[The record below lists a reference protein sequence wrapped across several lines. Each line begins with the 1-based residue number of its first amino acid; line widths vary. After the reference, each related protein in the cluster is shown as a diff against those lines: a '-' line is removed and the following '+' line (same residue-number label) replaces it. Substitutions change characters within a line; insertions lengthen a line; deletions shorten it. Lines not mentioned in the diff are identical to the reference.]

1 MQISKPDSHS
11 PMCNWI
17 VDVSHSIIPKHES
30 EPVTMQNV
38 PTLND
43 VDMQRLKAESL
54 FLVST
59 TESSVDIGGTL
70 EFAQCLHDQIIR
82 SHLLR
87 WAQRNHAY
95 ALSSL
100 EYHCLVSNIATDKVR
115 PCRQRVQPSI
125 GELEAMLV
133 EIECTKR
140 MQ

>member
-70 EFAQCLHDQIIR
+70 EFAQCLHVDPIYCDEPSAIMPM
-82 SHLLR
+82 L
-87 WAQRNHAY
+87 
-95 ALSSL
+95 
-100 EYHCLVSNIATDKVR
+100 
-115 PCRQRVQPSI
+115 CRVWSTI
-125 GELEAMLV
+125 V
-133 EIECTKR
+133 WWVI
-140 MQ
+140 